1 MTQQEKIYLLSLPED
16 FKIYLLEQALA
27 ENFLMYMEYVK
38 VFTNTPLDQGG
49 LTTES
54 IRKAISNVVMNPQ
67 NFVKSQ
73 QPI

>member
-16 FKIYLLEQALA
+16 FKIYLLEEALA
-27 ENFLMYMEYVK
+27 ENFLLYMQYVK
-38 VFTNTPLDQGG
+38 IFSNTPLDQGG
-49 LTTES
+49 LSTES

-67 NFVKSQ
+67 NFVKTQ

>member
-1 MTQQEKIYLLSLPED
+1 MTQQEKIFLLSLPED
-16 FKIYLLEQALA
+16 FKINLLQEALS

-38 VFTNTPLDQGG
+38 VFTNAPLDQGG
-49 LTTES
+49 LSTES
-54 IRKAISNVVMNPQ
+54 IRKVISNAVMNPQ

>member
-49 LTTES
+49 LSTES